1 MSTEKVVLDQGVV
14 VKIVAEARKLGDV
27 DGAHAAT
34 LILSDILNQ
43 NAQLGTTLVSHS
55 FDAFADAIG
64 RNAD

>member
-1 MSTEKVVLDQGVV
+1 MATEKIALTPDVV
-14 VKIVAEARKLGDV
+14 VKIVAEARELGGV
-27 DGAHAAT
+27 DTAHAAT

-55 FDAFADAIG
+55 FDAFADAVG